1 MTTEHQLHAMKGAVL
16 SVMPRVKCVCPFP
29 LLPCFPFLAIIKYM
43 IYDLWRRKVQFYS
56 WSKGCG
62 TSIYIPYNNP
72 LLSQLSAEIENP
84 GGSRRCIGWKGC
96 QAPVS
101 RKRSKSTDIH
111 KKGLCP
117 IALTL
122 PTIPLNTKCT
132 VIKKLVCPRRAPA
145 WQSVLP
151 WKDWVDSTVTWAAR
165 HHLSSK
171 PLQTD
176 SEGFSHTM
184 LTGAAAHLIH
194 ILNLG
199 RRLCGQTWGCYQ
211 YNHWRGSPDTLSVKS
226 SVWFLRHS
234 WPQNH
239 FLFIQRIFIVHC
251 ALGIG

>member
-16 SVMPRVKCVCPFP
+16 SVMPRVKCACPFP

-72 LLSQLSAEIENP
+72 LLSQLSADIENP
-84 GGSRRCIGWKGC
+84 VGSRRCIGWKRY

-176 SEGFSHTM
+176 SEGFSHTHS
-184 LTGAAAHLIH
+184 AH
-194 ILNLG
+194 
-199 RRLCGQTWGCYQ
+199 RSCS
-211 YNHWRGSPDTLSVKS
+211 SPDPHPESWKTALWSD
-226 SVWFLRHS
+226 LRVL
-234 WPQNH
+234 P
-239 FLFIQRIFIVHC
+239 IQSLEGKPRYTVCKVVCVIFK
-251 ALGIG
+251 A